1 MLETSGPG
9 AGSRGGLVTRPGA
22 ACCWR
27 ARSRSAASARWRSR
41 SRRGGGFA
49 GLAGQGFLDGP
60 QYLGQLGL
68 VLLAGLELLVAFAV
82 VAVQLG
88 QGLLALLAGR
98 CQRLAA
104 AVQLA
109 LLAQLFGFLRR
120 DVLLDV
126 GQLAEGF
133 VEAGEL
139 FETGFVDVVVVGEG
153 AAEFFRVFLVQQQLQ
168 VFLASTLVGRAGLDG
183 EALLLNARVLEFS
196 PHPAVSAR
204 LRSCP
209 ARPAGP

>member
-1 MLETSGPG
+1 M
-9 AGSRGGLVTRPGA
+9 
-22 ACCWR
+22 
-27 ARSRSAASARWRSR
+27 
-41 SRRGGGFA
+41 
-49 GLAGQGFLDGP
+49 
-60 QYLGQLGL
+60 
-68 VLLAGLELLVAFAV
+68 AGLELLVAFAV

-120 DVLLDV
+120 DVLLDL

-153 AAEFFRVFLVQQQLQ
+153 AAEFFRVFLVQ
-168 VFLASTLVGRAGLDG
+168 
-183 EALLLNARVLEFS
+183 
-196 PHPAVSAR
+196 
-204 LRSCP
+204 
-209 ARPAGP
+209 